1 MHVLAKKRMKEHT
14 SDRDSRAGEGSGL
27 FGDEACN
34 SGFGIMAS
42 TLVILSRL
50 DDVSSNVRYIR
61 PGSHLGRSLVGR

>member
-14 SDRDSRAGEGSGL
+14 GDRDSRVDEGSGL
-27 FGDEACN
+27 VGNEEYN

-61 PGSHLGRSLVGR
+61 SGRHLGRSLVGR